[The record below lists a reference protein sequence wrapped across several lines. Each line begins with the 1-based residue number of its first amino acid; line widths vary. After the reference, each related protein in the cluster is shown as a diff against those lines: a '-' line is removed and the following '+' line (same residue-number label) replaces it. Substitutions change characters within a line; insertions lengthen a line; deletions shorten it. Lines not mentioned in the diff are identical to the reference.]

1 MIAVGVLVL
10 LLATG
15 VATSEEP
22 QNDIR
27 EPDVKIMAFYV
38 LNYGKN
44 YYESDDKEDALNT
57 LIQVSAQEEMS
68 SRGALLLTWIN
79 FHPSTDK

>member
-15 VATSEEP
+15 VATIEEP

-44 YYESDDKEDALNT
+44 YYESDDKEAALNT
-57 LIQVSAQEEMS
+57 LIQVSAQEDMS